1 MKIHG
6 RAPGD
11 STLPGAESSIEIWP
25 DFGHSLCVTHRIV
38 FTENAIDDFKS
49 LDARRRAT
57 VRDAIGAHLIH
68 EPAKE
73 SKSRIKR
80 LKELGHPQ
88 YRLRADDLRVFYDI
102 AGEDVV
108 ILAIMSKERTEKW
121 LEEHGEK

>member
-1 MKIHG
+1 
-6 RAPGD
+6 
-11 STLPGAESSIEIWP
+11 
-25 DFGHSLCVTHRIV
+25 VTHKIV

-49 LDARRRAT
+49 LDARRQAT
-57 VRDAIGAHLIH
+57 VRDAIGIHLTH

-88 YRLRADDLRVFYDI
+88 YRLRVDDLRVFYDI

-121 LEEHGEK
+121 LEKHGEK